1 MILKA
6 PVAILLFFSG
16 SIFKAQDSLVFCL
29 KKNETKEVKIPIVK
43 FNIKIKT
50 STGKK
55 YNVRILSFQDSAFQV
70 RIKKTTAAGR
80 KELKELFA
88 TADTTKY
95 PAAFS
100 DAQYDSVLKRT
111 TAREIEIQYPE
122 LMTIALKDI
131 RKIKINNNNR
141 PEKKKLMKVMK
152 VAPFILV
159 PSLFIAPLSENIY
172 VIAPVYAVT
181 GVWAIS
187 AMILQTKTLNMK
199 KKWKLKRVVG

>member
-1 MILKA
+1 
-6 PVAILLFFSG
+6 LFFLFSG
-16 SIFKAQDSLVFCL
+16 FSLFAQDSLVFCL
-29 KKNETKEVKIPIVK
+29 KKNEAKEIKIPLAK
-43 FNIKIKT
+43 FNIKLKT
-50 STGKK
+50 SAGKK
-55 YNVRILSFQDSAFQV
+55 YNARILSFQDSSFQL
-70 RIKKTTAAGR
+70 RIKRSTAASR

-95 PAAFS
+95 PASFT

-111 TAREIEIQYPE
+111 SAREIEIQYPE

-159 PSLFIAPLSENIY
+159 PSLFIAPLTENIY

-181 GVWAIS
+181 GIWAIS
-187 AMILQTKTLNMK
+187 AVILQTKTLNMK
-199 KKWKLKRVVG
+199 RKWKLKKVIP